1 MKKEINRIRVTA
13 ALLATLV
20 LGSTAGCAKKEP
32 TNVGT
37 KSNTSTSS
45 TFDVSVAKNYTITLG
60 MRELVLSEEQYN
72 ELVAEV
78 IKNEKYYNRDAIIED
93 GDHVQVERYYT
104 LNIFGEN
111 ITLNEKDYEILV
123 NQLLKQE
130 IINIVDESKDKTNED
145 TTSLVDTYEPL
156 TTERFNKL
164 VKEIKESFE
173 KINLAVK
180 DEDVRKFA
188 MILNIDTLAE
198 DNKELISEIIG
209 EQDPT
214 EVFADADKVI
224 DTIMTYHYEYYY
236 SDDDAI
242 IKAFEAGVAYKH
254 DIDGFVKLSDFIYD
268 KDQKEIV
275 LEIEKRIA
283 EINDSVRDNEKMNE
297 LVYKLL
303 KDMIGATSK
312 LSLLEDGTNYAVE
325 WLYIELIRGMFGM
338 DLNGHT
344 TLNPTNDDLVK
355 YYVSYVDDE
364 QKYVDNA
371 SVNGSTRNIN
381 DLLND
386 CKAKTLTK

>member
-1 MKKEINRIRVTA
+1 MRV
-13 ALLATLV
+13 
-20 LGSTAGCAKKEP
+20 K
-32 TNVGT
+32 
-37 KSNTSTSS
+37 
-45 TFDVSVAKNYTITLG
+45 
-60 MRELVLSEEQYN
+60 
-72 ELVAEV
+72 
-78 IKNEKYYNRDAIIED
+78 IK
-93 GDHVQVERYYT
+93 
-104 LNIFGEN
+104 
-111 ITLNEKDYEILV
+111 
-123 NQLLKQE
+123 
-130 IINIVDESKDKTNED
+130 
-145 TTSLVDTYEPL
+145 
-156 TTERFNKL
+156 
-164 VKEIKESFE
+164 
-173 KINLAVK
+173 
-180 DEDVRKFA
+180 
-188 MILNIDTLAE
+188 LNIDTLAE

-275 LEIEKRIA
+275 MEIEKRIA